1 MRIFKAKLDFE
12 KINNCKG
19 ANLFQNTLVTL
30 NKVVKQIDN
39 HYRTERN

>member
-1 MRIFKAKLDFE
+1 MSKVNFNFE
-12 KINNCKG
+12 KMNNCKG
-19 ANLFQNTLVTL
+19 VNLFQNTLDTL